1 MATTKQDL
9 EYEASED
16 EISSLETFRATM
28 GLETLE
34 EALRALILLGLE
46 ATTMSD
52 SRDDEERRR
61 AVRRKT
67 IKSAQL
73 VFNNRNSTVSGLVSN
88 LSETGAR
95 FVVNAPVNLPGE
107 VQLRFPDGEERNA
120 EIEWNKDQTI
130 FGLRFV

>member
-1 MATTKQDL
+1 MAMAKQDL
-9 EYEASED
+9 EYEPSED
-16 EISSLETFRATM
+16 EISSLEAFRATM
-28 GLETLE
+28 GIETLE

-52 SRDDEERRR
+52 SCDDEERRR

-95 FVVNAPVNLPGE
+95 FVVNAPVKLPAA

-120 EIEWNKDQTI
+120 EIAWSKDQTI

>member
-1 MATTKQDL
+1 
-9 EYEASED
+9 
-16 EISSLETFRATM
+16 
-28 GLETLE
+28 
-34 EALRALILLGLE
+34 
-46 ATTMSD
+46 MSD

-88 LSETGAR
+88 LSATGAR
-95 FVVNAPVNLPGE
+95 FVVNAPVKLPAV

-120 EIEWNKDQTI
+120 EIAWSKDQTI